1 MTYVMCTGNRQKDDG
16 GRVRS
21 IFLGG
26 IPHRHLIQNGNG
38 EQRYGRFPKEVT
50 SKSGLEQGAE
60 AEECVS
66 SSVVGKIEVH
76 FRHQR

>member
-1 MTYVMCTGNRQKDDG
+1 MED
-16 GRVRS
+16 
-21 IFLGG
+21 FL
-26 IPHRHLIQNGNG
+26 
-38 EQRYGRFPKEVT
+38 KEVT
-50 SKSGLEQGAE
+50 SKFGLEQGAE